1 MAYASAFLTALKDK
15 PLSGLF
21 VNDYFLQDKCLN
33 AMQFNNGATVNSAG
47 GMSYTVVRTEKV
59 TGAAASRAFGSDY
72 TVVNSN
78 PVPETFYLAVL
89 GGKYQVDSTQDEILK
104 KVLSENEARE
114 KMSAAV
120 NEFAR
125 QLIKGDP
132 DTNAGEFL
140 GFEKYCT
147 ENDLVMTVKG
157 VLPEAGITEDI
168 ALAFLGWFNKLK
180 GKLTVDANAIYCSR
194 DMASA
199 LETVQAILGRHT
211 TPITIG
217 KVNYETFLGLPII
230 PLDNSIGLH
239 SIDVDEEEEYEDIY
253 LARLDVNNGVFCGS
267 PADKAAFVKVVKP
280 VETGSPIATGYVDFA
295 TCFVPKNKGAIIGG
309 TVQVK

>member
-1 MAYASAFLTALKDK
+1 MAYASEFLAALKDK

-33 AMQFNNGATVNSAG
+33 AMQFNNGATVTSAG

-59 TGAAASRAFGSDY
+59 AGAAASRAFGSDY

-78 PVPETFYLAVL
+78 PVPETFYLGVL
-89 GGKYQVDSTQDEILK
+89 GGKYQVDSTQDEVLK

-132 DTNAGEFL
+132 ANAGEFL
-140 GFEKYCT
+140 GFEKFCKD
-147 ENDLVMTVKG
+147 NDLVMTTNG

-217 KVNYETFLGLPII
+217 KINYETFLGLPVI

-239 SIDVDEEEEYEDIY
+239 SIDEDGEYEDIY

-309 TVQVK
+309 TVKVK